1 MTRLEIELR
10 ELLIKYGMDIY
21 AIHMIIGHN
30 NKNILEI
37 VFEELGDENGKDIRQ
52 SIRC

>member
-1 MTRLEIELR
+1 MTHLEIELR

-21 AIHMIIGHN
+21 AIHMLIGQN
-30 NKNILEI
+30 NKNVLEI
-37 VFEELGDENGKDIRQ
+37 VFEELGDEYGKDIRQ

>member
-1 MTRLEIELR
+1 MTKLEIELR

-21 AIHMIIGHN
+21 AIHMIIGRD

-37 VFEELGDENGKDIRQ
+37 VFEELGDEYGKDTRQ